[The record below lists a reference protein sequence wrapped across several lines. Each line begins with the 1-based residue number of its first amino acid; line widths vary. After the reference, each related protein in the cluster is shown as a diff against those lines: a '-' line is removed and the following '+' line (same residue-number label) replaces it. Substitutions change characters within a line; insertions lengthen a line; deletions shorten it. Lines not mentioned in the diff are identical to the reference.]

1 MIFLSF
7 ECCTRIVII
16 KKVHEELMNNF
27 HFMLL
32 AAVVISSLLVA
43 PVLQMSYAHQRA
55 LFEITG
61 KDYLFVIGSLNEPLN
76 VDDKTAATLDAYWP
90 NASDPT
96 NSRANGTQ
104 PIIGLEE
111 MLKVEI
117 LAGNKNLTSNFEPA
131 FGKLGSYES
140 ETFYPTV
147 PTTFDYRSY
156 GNING
161 TNFDVTFSCQ
171 PGGETAPSD
180 NSTVDISENVVRKAL
195 QGGFGCPEDRVGF
208 PEPYISQYELSQQ
221 LNRTST

>member
-1 MIFLSF
+1 
-7 ECCTRIVII
+7 
-16 KKVHEELMNNF
+16 MNNI

-32 AAVVISSLLVA
+32 APVFISTLLVA

-55 LFEITG
+55 LFDING
-61 KDYLFVIGSLNEPLN
+61 KDYLFVIGSANEPLY

-96 NSRANGTQ
+96 NADANGTQ
-104 PIIGLEE
+104 PILGLEE

-131 FGKLGSYES
+131 YGELGSYES

-147 PTTFDYRSY
+147 ATTFDYRIF

-161 TNFDVTFSCQ
+161 TNFDVTFSCN
-171 PGGETAPSD
+171 PAGGESAQPD
-180 NSTVDISENVVRKAL
+180 NSTVDISENIVRKAL
-195 QGGFGCPEDRVGF
+195 IGGFGCPSERVGF
-208 PEPYISQYELSQQ
+208 PEPYVSQYDLSQQ